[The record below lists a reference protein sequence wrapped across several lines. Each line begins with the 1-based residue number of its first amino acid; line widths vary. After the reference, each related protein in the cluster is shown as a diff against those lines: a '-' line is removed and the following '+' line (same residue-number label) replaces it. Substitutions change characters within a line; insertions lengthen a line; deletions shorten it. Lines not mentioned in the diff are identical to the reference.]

1 MLHIL
6 LAMKLCGSVDLIS
19 ATSVPKLNFGN
30 MMASVLDKWLTLL
43 R

>member
-6 LAMKLCGSVDLIS
+6 LEMKLYGSIDLI
-19 ATSVPKLNFGN
+19 AANSVPKLNFGN
-30 MMASVLDKWLTLL
+30 MMASVLDKWISLL